1 MTSNPHDNQPGPRPP
16 GHEQTNIQIDRVH
29 YRVHTDTMTGEQL
42 RQLVTPPISMDR
54 DLFRV
59 VPAGDDVK
67 IELTDVVALRDG
79 TRFFTAPARINP
91 GRWRGHDGAHD

>member
-16 GHEQTNIQIDRVH
+16 GHQQTNIQIDRVH
-29 YRVHTDTMTGEQL
+29 YRVLTDTMSGQQL
-42 RQLVTPPISMDR
+42 RQLVVPPIPMDR

-67 IELTDVVALRDG
+67 IDLDTMVALRDG
-79 TRFFTAPARINP
+79 MRFFTAPARINP
-91 GRWRGHDGAHD
+91 GVRRRHNGAHD